1 MLIQKD
7 FPWKFEDIVLV
18 PSNESHVIFVATK
31 SLLSPSCY
39 SQKAFRV
46 FPLPLTSE
54 MSPWHCWVRVFHFVC
69 LWFLSSNHGSDTC
82 PHSGAVSSIT
92 AEYTLSSTPSVLIF
106 WRSVQCML
114 GTSGFIF
121 WFSWPFFFFFCPP
134 CPFLLFWENSLAQPA
149 NLFSCQL
156 QCFCPLTE
164 NFTSIVKFFI
174 SNVSKAF
181 LFMGAIS
188 FYFPLRI
195 LIIYVPFSCS
205 ACSINSASWM

>member
-121 WFSWPFFFFFCPP
+121 WFSWPFVFFFLSSLSISAILRE
-134 CPFLLFWENSLAQPA
+134 FLGSA
-149 NLFSCQL
+149 CQL
-156 QCFCPLTE
+156 ILLSASVLLPTYWE
-164 NFTSIVKFFI
+164 
-174 SNVSKAF
+174 
-181 LFMGAIS
+181 
-188 FYFPLRI
+188 FYFNRQIFHFQRL
-195 LIIYVPFSCS
+195 
-205 ACSINSASWM
+205 